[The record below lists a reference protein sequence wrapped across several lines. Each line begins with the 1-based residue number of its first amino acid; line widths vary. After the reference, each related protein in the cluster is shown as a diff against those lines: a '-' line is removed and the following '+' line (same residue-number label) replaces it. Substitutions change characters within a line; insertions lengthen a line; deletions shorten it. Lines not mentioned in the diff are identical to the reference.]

1 MGLPLVTPTNK
12 MSPAKKAPA
21 DVAEPKK
28 AAAKKAAPAKAEA
41 APAKA
46 APAKAAPAK
55 AAPAKAAPAK
65 AAPAKAAEKKPAAAP
80 AAPAPVAK
88 KAAVEKKAAPAAKAA
103 PVAKKAAAL
112 KTAVKEKKE
121 AVKAET
127 LKGKGMKKK
136 KLNLKFTIDCTH
148 PVEDGIM
155 NPADFET
162 FLKQKIK
169 VNNKVGNLGGQV
181 QVELAKNKITV
192 SSEIAFSKRYLKYLT
207 KTYLKKNNL
216 RDWLRVVANAKNCYE
231 LRYFNINNE
240 EEDEDDDKE

>member
-1 MGLPLVTPTNK
+1 MGKERTSFMGLPPLTPTNK
-12 MSPAKKAPA
+12 MAPKKA
-21 DVAEPKK
+21 AETKK
-28 AAAKKAAPAKAEA
+28 AAAKAPAAAAPAKKAEAPVAKAAKAAPAKAEA
-41 APAKA
+41 PKAAAKAAPVKA

-55 AAPAKAAPAK
+55 
-65 AAPAKAAEKKPAAAP
+65 
-80 AAPAPVAK
+80 
-88 KAAVEKKAAPAAKAA
+88 A

-121 AVKAET
+121 AVKVVPKAET

-162 FLKQKIK
+162 FLRQKIK
-169 VNNKVGNLGGQV
+169 VNNKVGNLGGHV
-181 QVELAKNKITV
+181 TVELAKNKITV

-207 KTYLKKNNL
+207 KKYLKKNNL
-216 RDWLRVVANAKNCYE
+216 RAWLRVVANAKNCYE

-240 EEDEDDDKE
+240 EDDEDDDKE

>member
-55 AAPAKAAPAK
+55 AAPAKAA
-65 AAPAKAAEKKPAAAP
+65 EKNPAAAP

-169 VNNKVGNLGGQV
+169 VNNKVGNLGGHV

-207 KTYLKKNNL
+207 KKYLKKNNL

-231 LRYFNINNE
+231 LRYFNIN
-240 EEDEDDDKE
+240 

>member
-1 MGLPLVTPTNK
+1 MGTSFRSLPPVTPTNK

-21 DVAEPKK
+21 PT
-28 AAAKKAAPAKAEA
+28 KAAPT
-41 APAKA
+41 KA
-46 APAKAAPAK
+46 APAKAAPAPPKAAAPK

-65 AAPAKAAEKKPAAAP
+65 AAPAKAAEKKPAAPAP
-80 AAPAPVAK
+80 AAPAAK
-88 KAAVEKKAAPAAKAA
+88 KPAVEKKAAPAAKA

-112 KTAVKEKKE
+112 KTAVKEEKE
-121 AVKAET
+121 AVKVVAKGET

-169 VNNKVGNLGGQV
+169 VNNKVGNLGGHV

-207 KTYLKKNNL
+207 KKYLKKNNL

-231 LRYFNINNE
+231 LRYFN
-240 EEDEDDDKE
+240 